1 MQEGIGGRLPEFR
14 MVEQAVA
21 ILAIERREQVELHLA
36 AAGGIAVLPAADCR
50 RTVVAVVLGIE
61 PQRRQG
67 GTDHAGLHEGIAVE
81 IAATGRSE
89 ERRGGKRCVRP
100 CISRWAPYH

>member
-50 RTVVAVVLGIE
+50 RTVVAVGLGIE
-61 PQRRQG
+61 PPRRHG
-67 GTDHAGLHEGIAVE
+67 GTDQAGLNEGIAVE
-81 IAATGRSE
+81 IAATGGI
-89 ERRGGKRCVRP
+89 EREIGRA
-100 CISRWAPYH
+100 SRR